1 MWLWRSWCWPT
12 NVWRWSNS
20 LVRRARHLPGIRFE
34 ALAPPLADVLPRMD
48 VAIFVGFAASGP
60 LQRPV
65 PVEDIAQ
72 FSEIFGSDIALATTG
87 VRSEIGYGNMASAVR
102 AFFRNGGRRC
112 WIVRVAGNAI
122 SNRIPIPGLSQVQPD
137 GTLSPAYAVARSEG
151 SWSDDLRV
159 SAALTSETMDLIAAS
174 LVDLTFDIALA
185 SPDQIVI
192 GDLLRLTYRLPDGDT
207 FVLLVTAESVSP
219 QKDPRPKYSGRLI
232 RITGRDPYWGSTS
245 APGQFSRGVPLSP
258 PLSSPLSSGFLT
270 PSAERL
276 TFELRVNGG
285 GAEATRIDELGF
297 SPDHPRYWAALPAD
311 AQLYR
316 EEAEVLNIKI
326 DRADPVDRRL
336 FEAAGG
342 GSFTQGQIPSMLYT
356 GLWQSAV
363 HPRFPLAGLS
373 QGALFLPTNM
383 PFLPSDAVG
392 PLAAAGTPLERD
404 GLDNF
409 GAALFLDPLL
419 QQSSVTDLMNEA
431 DFIRYQ
437 SDSPRLLSGIHAAI
451 GIDEATI
458 IAVPDAVHGGWSRA
472 FFEPLA
478 SPPDSLPLE
487 RPEWW
492 HFLDCRSTDPLPR
505 VALPQRSHFLDCSI
519 RVIERPSIR
528 LAQAPDGNGTFK
540 LSWSAESATG
550 ISRVEEAVT
559 PDFMAPEVVYE
570 GAARTVSMYGRA
582 AGIYFYRVLEVQG
595 TQSSDYSSSLEVSIE
610 PDGQWVTN
618 PVEGYDDRTLLDVHR
633 SLLRMCAARGDLF
646 AILSAPQHY
655 RETDV
660 LAHVTKLKSLDINPQ
675 LLPRVA
681 SLPGD
686 SATAPFTFGEANAFS
701 YGALYH
707 PWLTGREE
715 NQVDVLRTS
724 PPDGVAAGVMA
735 KRSILRG
742 AWIAPANEKLHGV
755 VALTPPISP
764 DFWQAL
770 QDAQIN
776 IVRQEPAGFM
786 CLNSDT
792 LSNDEDLRPVNVRRL
807 LMLLRRAALKLG
819 ANYVFEPNDRAFQ
832 RSVQRGFEALLDGM
846 FLRGAF
852 AGRTSRD
859 AFQVVVDSTLNT
871 PRTMDQGRFIV
882 ELRVA
887 PSLPLSF
894 LTVRLLQAADRTFV
908 TEGA

>member
-1 MWLWRSWCWPT
+1 
-12 NVWRWSNS
+12 
-20 LVRRARHLPGIRFE
+20 VRRARHLPGIRFE

-72 FSEIFGSDIALATTG
+72 FSEIFGSDIALARTG
-87 VRSEIGYGNMASAVR
+87 VRGEISYGNLASAVR

-122 SNRIPIPGLSQVQPD
+122 SNRVPIPGLSQVEPD

-151 SWSDDLRV
+151 SWSDTLRV
-159 SAALTSETMDLIAAS
+159 SAALTSETLDLIAAS
-174 LVDLTFDIALA
+174 LPDLTFDLALS

-192 GDLLRLTYRLPDGDT
+192 GDLLRLTYRPPGGDVA
-207 FVLLVTAESVSP
+207 VLLVTVASLSP
-219 QKDPRPKYSGRLI
+219 QKDQRPKYSGRLI
-232 RITGRDPYWGSTS
+232 RVTGRDPYWGSTS
-245 APGQFSRGVPLSP
+245 KPGQFSRDLPMSLLNLPL
-258 PLSSPLSSGFLT
+258 GFDFIT

-276 TFELRVNGG
+276 TFELRVTAAGT
-285 GAEATRIDELGF
+285 EVTRIDELGF

-326 DRADPVDRRL
+326 DRAGPVDRRL

-342 GSFTQGQIPSMLYT
+342 GSFTQGQIPNMLYT

-363 HPRFPLAGLS
+363 HPRFPLAGLN
-373 QGALFLPTNM
+373 QGPLFLPTSM
-383 PFLPSDAVG
+383 PFLPSDAVA
-392 PLAAAGTPLERD
+392 PEVTAGTPLERD
-404 GLDNF
+404 GLDHF
-409 GAALFLDPLL
+409 AATLFLDPLL
-419 QQSSVTDLMNEA
+419 QQSGVTDLLNEA

-437 SDSPRLLSGIHAAI
+437 SDSPRLLSGIHAAL
-451 GIDEATI
+451 GIDEATV
-458 IAVPDAVHGGWSRA
+458 IAVPDAVHGGWSRP
-472 FFEPLA
+472 FFEPLG

-505 VALPQRSHFLDCSI
+505 VAQPQRNHFLDCSI
-519 RVIERPSIR
+519 RVIERPTIR
-528 LAQAPDGNGTFK
+528 LAQAPDENGTFK
-540 LSWSAESATG
+540 LSWSAESASG

-559 PDFMAPEVVYE
+559 PDFMAAEVVYE
-570 GAARTVSMYGRA
+570 GTARTVSMYGRA
-582 AGIYFYRVLEVQG
+582 AGVYYYRVREVQG
-595 TQSSDYSSSLEVSIE
+595 TQSSDYSGSLEVSIE
-610 PDGQWVTN
+610 PDVQWVTN
-618 PVEGYDDRTLLDVHR
+618 PVEEYDDRTLIDVHR

-660 LAHVTKLKSLDINPQ
+660 LAHVTKLKSLDINLQ

-686 SATAPFTFGEANAFS
+686 SVTVPFTFGEVNAFS

-724 PPDGVAAGVMA
+724 PPDGMAAGVMA
-735 KRSILRG
+735 QRSILRG

-792 LSNDEDLRPVNVRRL
+792 LSDDEDLRPVNVRRL

-819 ANYVFEPNDRAFQ
+819 ANYVFEPNDSAFQ